1 MQTRSN
7 AVTTFATGWYS
18 SGMHDF
24 RGRYG
29 RFLTELETRGLD
41 GFLVRHRSNLTY
53 LYNFTGSAGLACCL
67 GRETILLVDS
77 RYHEQARATA
87 ANCTPRLIRGS
98 FEQALE
104 ELLNDRF
111 PGGGPRKRLGLES
124 AHTSCDL
131 WLRMQTWTAAVEWI
145 PEHDLIETLRTIKEP
160 SEIDALT
167 RAFELAQRA
176 YARFLGQISPG
187 MAEVR
192 MAGILEME
200 MRNAGGE
207 GAAFS
212 TIVASGPRS
221 SLPHGVATGRIWGE
235 EELLLIDFGIR
246 SGGYSSDLTRIQL
259 PPGVGKPEIFD
270 IVSEAQHAA
279 LDSIRP
285 GVQSSDVDRAAR
297 QVIEEAGHGDHFQHS
312 TGHGLGLEVH
322 ELPRISPI
330 RPQTLEPGM
339 VFTVEPGIYL
349 PGRMGVRIEDVVAV
363 TETGYR
369 LLSDPDR

>member
-1 MQTRSN
+1 
-7 AVTTFATGWYS
+7 
-18 SGMHDF
+18 MHDF

-29 RFLTELETRGLD
+29 RFLTGLEDRGLD
-41 GFLVRHRSNLTY
+41 GFLVQHRPNLTY

-87 ANCTPRLIRGS
+87 ANCTPQLIRGS

-111 PGGGPRKRLGLES
+111 PGGSPRKRLGLE
-124 AHTSCDL
+124 ATRASCDL
-131 WLRMQTWTAAVEWI
+131 WLRLQTWSAAVEWI
-145 PEHDLIETLRTIKEP
+145 PEHDLVETLRTIKEA
-160 SEIDALT
+160 SEIEAMAG
-167 RAFELAQRA
+167 AFERAQSA
-176 YARFLGQISPG
+176 YARFLDQIAPG

-200 MRNAGGE
+200 MRQAGGE

-221 SLPHGVATGRIWGE
+221 SLPHGVATGRIWGAQ
-235 EELLLIDFGIR
+235 ELLLIDFGIR
-246 SGGYSSDLTRIQL
+246 SGGYLSDLTRIRL

-285 GVQSSDVDRAAR
+285 GVMTCDVDRAAR
-297 QVIEEAGHGDHFQHS
+297 RVIEEAGYGDHFQHG

-322 ELPRISPI
+322 ELPRISPV
-330 RPQTLEPGM
+330 RPQRLEPGM

-349 PGRMGVRIEDVVAV
+349 PERMGVRIEDVVAV

-369 LLSDPDR
+369 LLSDPAR

>member
-1 MQTRSN
+1 
-7 AVTTFATGWYS
+7 
-18 SGMHDF
+18 MHDF
-24 RGRYG
+24 RGRYD
-29 RFLTELETRGLD
+29 RFLIEVEDRGLD
-41 GFLVRHRSNLTY
+41 GFLVRHRPNLAY
-53 LYNFTGSAGLACCL
+53 LFNFAGSAGLACCL

-87 ANCTPRLIRGS
+87 VNCTPRLIRDS

-111 PGGGPRKRLGLES
+111 PGGSTRQRLGLE
-124 AHTSCDL
+124 ATHTSCDL
-131 WLRMQTWTAAVEWI
+131 WLRIRTWSAAVEWA
-145 PEHDLIETLRTIKEP
+145 PEHDLIETLRILKEP
-160 SEIDALT
+160 SEIEALV
-167 RAFELAQRA
+167 RAFELAQGA
-176 YARFLGQISPG
+176 YARFLDQISPG
-187 MAEVR
+187 MTEVR

-200 MRNAGGE
+200 MRKAGGE
-207 GAAFS
+207 GAAFD
-212 TIVASGPRS
+212 TIVAGGPRS
-221 SLPHGVATGRIWGE
+221 SLPHGVASGRIWGA

-246 SGGYSSDLTRIQL
+246 SGGYLSDLTRIHL
-259 PPGVGKPEIFD
+259 PRGAGKPESFD

-285 GVQSSDVDRAAR
+285 GVRSSDVDRAAR
-297 QVIEEAGHGDHFQHS
+297 RVIEAAGHGDHFQHG

-330 RPQTLEPGM
+330 RPQRLEPGM

-369 LLSDPDR
+369 LLSDPER

>member
-1 MQTRSN
+1 
-7 AVTTFATGWYS
+7 
-18 SGMHDF
+18 MHDF

-29 RFLTELETRGLD
+29 RFLIEIEERGLD
-41 GFLVRHRSNLTY
+41 GFLVQRRPNLAY
-53 LYNFTGSAGLACCL
+53 LFNFTGSAGLACCL
-67 GRETILLVDS
+67 GDETVLLVDS

-111 PGGGPRKRLGLES
+111 PSGSTRQRLGLEATHAS
-124 AHTSCDL
+124 VDF
-131 WLRMQTWTAAVEWI
+131 WLRIRTWPAAVEWA
-145 PEHDLIETLRTIKEP
+145 PEHGLIETLRTVKEP
-160 SEIDALT
+160 SEIEALV
-167 RAFELAQRA
+167 RAFESAQRA
-176 YARFLGQISPG
+176 YARFLDQISPG

-200 MRNAGGE
+200 MRKTGGE
-207 GAAFS
+207 GAAFD

-221 SLPHGVATGRIWGE
+221 SLPHGVASGRIWGE

-246 SGGYSSDLTRIQL
+246 SGGYLSDLTRIHF
-259 PPGVGKPEIFD
+259 PSGVSKPEIFD
-270 IVSEAQHAA
+270 VVSEAQHAA

-297 QVIEEAGHGDHFQHS
+297 RVIEEAGHGSHFQHS

-330 RPQTLEPGM
+330 RPRPLEPGM

>member
-1 MQTRSN
+1 
-7 AVTTFATGWYS
+7 
-18 SGMHDF
+18 MHDF

-29 RFLTELETRGLD
+29 RFLTAIEGRGLD
-41 GFLVRHRSNLTY
+41 GFLILHRPNLAY
-53 LYNFTGSAGLACCL
+53 LFNFSGSAGLACCL
-67 GRETILLVDS
+67 GHETILLVDS

-111 PGGGPRKRLGLES
+111 PGGSTRQRLGLE
-124 AHTSCDL
+124 ATHASCDL
-131 WLRMQTWTAAVEWI
+131 WLRIQTWSAAVEWA

-160 SEIDALT
+160 SEIEALVH
-167 RAFELAQRA
+167 AFELAQGA
-176 YARFLGQISPG
+176 YARFLDQISPG
-187 MAEVR
+187 LAEVR

-200 MRNAGGE
+200 MREAGGE
-207 GAAFS
+207 GTAFP

-221 SLPHGVATGRIWGE
+221 SLPHGVAGGRIWGE

-246 SGGYSSDLTRIQL
+246 SGGYLSDLTRIHL
-259 PPGVGKPEIFD
+259 PRGVSKPEIFD

-297 QVIEEAGHGDHFQHS
+297 RVIEEAGHGNHFQHG

-349 PGRMGVRIEDVVAV
+349 PGRLGVRIEDVVAV

-369 LLSDPDR
+369 LLSDQDR